1 MATTRIIAMH
11 RTKGKSVA
19 QCIKDRTGYA
29 FNPDKTN
36 DGELVTCYECDIKSV
51 DTEFTLSKR
60 EYQQI
65 TGRTQQG
72 TLLPIKSGNHSSRVR
87 QLLRKPIK
95 VAVSLQ

>member
-36 DGELVTCYECDIKSV
+36 DGELVT
-51 DTEFTLSKR
+51 L
-60 EYQQI
+60 
-65 TGRTQQG
+65 QG